1 MNERTIFEHLATT
14 ERRLPALPPRALEEH
29 NPLPDEDP
37 DAVYAVISDTAET
50 DLYTTLTSQKV
61 STCAH

>member
-1 MNERTIFEHLATT
+1 MNESTISERLATT

-37 DAVYAVISDTAET
+37 DAVYAVISDTA
-50 DLYTTLTSQKV
+50 LTPQKV

>member
-1 MNERTIFEHLATT
+1 MNESTIFEHLAAT
-14 ERRLPALPPRALEEH
+14 ERRLPALPPQALEEH

-37 DAVYAVISDTAET
+37 DAVYAVIPDTA
-50 DLYTTLTSQKV
+50 LTSQKV